1 VSDQKLV
8 VVVRG
13 VAGVHTV
20 GAVDDSGHGSVCVRE
35 NTKVAGCTYSK
46 L

>member
-20 GAVDDSGHGSVCVRE
+20 GAVDDSGHRSVCVTVM
-35 NTKVAGCTYSK
+35 TKAAGSTYSK